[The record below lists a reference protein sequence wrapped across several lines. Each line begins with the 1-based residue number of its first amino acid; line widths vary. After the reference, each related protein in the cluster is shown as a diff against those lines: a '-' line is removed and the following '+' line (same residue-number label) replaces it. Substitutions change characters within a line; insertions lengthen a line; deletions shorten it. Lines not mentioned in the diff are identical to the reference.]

1 MKLKTIDVQVDGK
14 TVTVAVLDSA
24 GLPVYVHE
32 DGKEIGFDAA
42 GATSRITALNGEAK
56 THREAKEKA
65 EGALKAFEGIADPAA
80 AIKALETVANLDQG
94 QLVTAGKVEE
104 IKAAA
109 KKAAEEQVA
118 AAVKG
123 YEDQLTERTGQR
135 DTLQTQLNTSIKGNA
150 FGNSK
155 FVQDKVAVP
164 RPMLEK
170 TYGDHFKV
178 EEGKLVPYDTAG
190 NKIYSRANP
199 GEVAEFDEALEIII
213 SSDPYKDHILK
224 GQVGAGGGASQP
236 GGGQGGGKTISRAEF
251 AKLSP
256 TDQMTKVTKDGFTV
270 TD

>member
-1 MKLKTIDVQVDGK
+1 MKLKTTLIEGVSY
-14 TVTVAVLDSA
+14 AALDAA
-24 GLPVYVHE
+24 GLPIYVHE
-32 DGKEIGFDAA
+32 DGKEVGFDAP
-42 GATSRITALNGEAK
+42 GAVAKIGSLNAEAK
-56 THREAKEKA
+56 NHREAKEQA
-65 EGALKAFEGIADPAA
+65 EGKLKAFEGIEDPAA
-80 AIKALETVANLDQG
+80 AVKALETVANLDQG

-123 YEDQLTERTGQR
+123 FEDQLTERTGER
-135 DTLQTQLNTSIKGNA
+135 DKLQVQLDTSIKGNA

-170 TYGDHFKV
+170 TYGENFKV
-178 EEGKLVPYDTAG
+178 EDGKLVPYDAAG

-199 GEVAEFDEALEIII
+199 GEVAAFDEALELIINA
-213 SSDPYKDHILK
+213 DPYKEHILK
-224 GQVGAGGGASQP
+224 GQIGTGGGANPNNPHSP
-236 GGGQGGGKTISRAEF
+236 GGKTISRAEF
-251 AKLSP
+251 GKLSP
-256 TDQMTKVTKDGFTV
+256 TEQMQKVTKDGFTV